1 MKSLVQGIILTVSA
15 TLAAGSVFAH
25 PNDPHYVKKTVTTT
39 EWRVGHA
46 APPAHFKRAHAVD
59 YRHFKKLPR
68 PARHQQWYK
77 VDHKYVLINTNNHHV
92 VKVVHY

>member
-1 MKSLVQGIILTVSA
+1 MKRLVQGIILTVSA

-46 APPAHFKRAHAVD
+46 APPAHFKRAHAV
-59 YRHFKKLPR
+59 
-68 PARHQQWYK
+68 
-77 VDHKYVLINTNNHHV
+77 
-92 VKVVHY
+92 